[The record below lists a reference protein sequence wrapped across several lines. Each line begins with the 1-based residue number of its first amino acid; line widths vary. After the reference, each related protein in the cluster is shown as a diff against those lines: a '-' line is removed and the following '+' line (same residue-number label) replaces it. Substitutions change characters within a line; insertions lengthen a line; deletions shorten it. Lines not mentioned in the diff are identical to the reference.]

1 MLAHGCELSATR
13 YDRHLF
19 AGARE
24 PQSQKATNRACS
36 DDADPH
42 VACFDVGFRAGD
54 AKDAMGSVP
63 EYRLKSA
70 AATLG
75 GGTSRG

>member
-1 MLAHGCELSATR
+1 MLAHGCELGATR
-13 YDRHLF
+13 YDRYLF

-24 PQSQKATNRACS
+24 PQRQKATNRPCS
-36 DDADPH
+36 HDADPH

-54 AKDAMGSVP
+54 AKDAMESRA

-75 GGTSRG
+75 DGTSRG